1 MATLTPTLTLTSSDT
16 TSDALALTVTDTL
29 TTAVPNVD
37 STRISIDTSGTT
49 LIASSIATINYVY
62 IKNADSTNIVVLET
76 VSGTQAFSDLQPG
89 EFTFLPLKGSTG
101 IKAKSA
107 SSTATI
113 EYGYWTKG

>member
-16 TSDALALTVTDTL
+16 TSDALSLTVTDSL
-29 TTAVPNVD
+29 TTTVPNID
-37 STRISIDTSGTT
+37 STRVSVDTSGTA
-49 LIASSIATINYVY
+49 LIASSISTINYVY
-62 IKNADSTNIVVLET
+62 IKNADSTQVVVLET

-89 EFTFLPLKGSTG
+89 EFVFLPLKGSIG

-107 SSTATI
+107 ASTATI